1 MHIYVDGNARI
12 PAWKFI
18 YRHTHIHILT
28 HMILIYMQAGIPC
41 PKPLLLRLHL
51 LLMEFIGKNGKVCE
65 TC

>member
-1 MHIYVDGNARI
+1 
-12 PAWKFI
+12 
-18 YRHTHIHILT
+18 
-28 HMILIYMQAGIPC
+28 MILIYMQAGIPC